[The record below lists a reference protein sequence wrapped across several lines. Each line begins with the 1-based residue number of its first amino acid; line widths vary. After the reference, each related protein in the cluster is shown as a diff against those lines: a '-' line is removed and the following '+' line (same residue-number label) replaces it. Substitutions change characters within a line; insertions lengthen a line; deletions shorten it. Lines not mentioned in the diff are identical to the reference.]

1 MCYNKLNKIGGKK
14 IMQKIK
20 ELINLVNSVSTV
32 LINSVEASEKDI
44 KKLASDLLLDKIN
57 INYLISNN
65 ILKIITKN

>member
-1 MCYNKLNKIGGKK
+1 
-14 IMQKIK
+14 MQKIK